1 MKTNIKRLHNVLVG
15 LVIAMLTSF
24 GSCLMAESQK
34 PNIVFVLA
42 DDMGYGDLGCH
53 GNPVIQ
59 TPNLDGFSRE
69 SVRFTDFHVSPTCA
83 PTRAALLTGR
93 HEFRSGVTHTI
104 QERER
109 LSLDA
114 TTIAQVLKRA
124 GYHTG
129 IFGKW
134 HLGDE
139 PAYQPGR
146 RGFDE
151 VFVHGAGGIGQTY
164 PGSCGDAPGN
174 TYFDPAILH
183 NGTFEKTK
191 GYCTDVFFGEALK
204 WIEQQRKGKS
214 PFIAW
219 ISPNA
224 PHGPLQCPDEY
235 YQRYAGKVPED
246 VAKFYGMIQNIDD
259 NFGKLLAKLKE
270 WQLDQN
276 TLVIFMTDNG
286 SATGAKFFNAGMRAQ
301 KGTPYNGGTRVPSFW
316 RWPAGFKG
324 GVEVDRLT
332 AHVDVFPTFT
342 ELAGVKLTEMPT
354 LDGRSLLPLLKD
366 KQTEWPERYV
376 FTHVGR
382 WGRGKATESK
392 YANCAVLGSRF
403 HLVNNTEL
411 YDMRTDPAES
421 KNVSE
426 EHSEVVVAMRKAYD
440 QWWSEVLPALVNEDA
455 IGPKINPFKELYWKQ
470 FGGGPDEALLK
481 KMDPAAQLER
491 SAKPEPARTASSTP

>member
-1 MKTNIKRLHNVLVG
+1 MRSSIQNIKANLAKLPGVMAR
-15 LVIAMLTSF
+15 LVIVALTCF
-24 GSCLMAESQK
+24 GSHLIAASQP
-34 PNIVFVLA
+34 PNIVFVIT
-42 DDMGYGDLGCH
+42 DDQGYGDLGCH

-59 TPNLDGFSRE
+59 TPNLDAFSRE

-104 QERER
+104 FERER
-109 LSLDA
+109 LNLEA
-114 TTIAQVLKRA
+114 TTIAQVLKGA

-151 VFVHGAGGIGQTY
+151 VFIHGAGGIGQTY
-164 PGSCGDAPGN
+164 AGSCGDAPGN

-183 NGTFEKTK
+183 NGTFVKTK
-191 GYCTDVFFGEALK
+191 GYCTDVFFGQALK
-204 WIEQQRKGKS
+204 WIDQQRKS
-214 PFIAW
+214 NVPFIAW
-219 ISPNA
+219 IAPNA

-235 YQRYAGKVPED
+235 IKRYADKVPD
-246 VAKFYGMIQNIDD
+246 NLARFYGMIQNIDD
-259 NFGKLLAKLKE
+259 NFGILLAKLKE

-286 SATGAKFFNAGMRAQ
+286 SAGGAKFFNAGMRAQ

-316 RWPAGFKG
+316 RWPTGFKG
-324 GVEVDRLT
+324 GVEAGQLT
-332 AHVDVFPTFT
+332 GHVDVFPTFA
-342 ELAGVKLTEMPT
+342 ELAGVKLADNPK
-354 LDGRSLLPLLKD
+354 LNGRSLVPLLKNPAAA
-366 KQTEWPERYV
+366 WPERHL

-382 WGRGKATESK
+382 WPRGKAAESK
-392 YANCAVLGSRF
+392 FANCAVMTSQF

-411 YDMRTDPAES
+411 YDLKADPAQAR
-421 KNVSE
+421 NVFAD
-426 EHSEVVVAMRKAYD
+426 HPAIVAGLRKAYD
-440 QWWSEVLPALVNEDA
+440 QWWGEVLPALVNEDA

-470 FGGGPDEALLK
+470 FGGGPDVELLK
-481 KMDPAAQLER
+481 KMDPTPQLNR
-491 SAKPEPARTASSTP
+491 AP